1 MTNIL
6 IILLGVTMIYI
17 ASVSRVESYIKALSI
32 QGLLL
37 FLMILIDYSK
47 IDKLTFIFLSVE
59 TIGLKALII
68 PLFLINI
75 IRKNEIVR
83 DIEPNISNFYSI
95 FISSL
100 IFVFGFFSSYLSL
113 SVIENNRPL
122 HFGISFSIIITSL
135 FLIITR
141 KKIITHIMG
150 YMMLENGIFLL
161 SLSIAKEMPFI
172 VNLGVLLDLFL
183 AIFLFSIFINKIKTE
198 FEEVHIDRLTDLKD

>member
-17 ASVSRVESYIKALSI
+17 ASVGRVESYIKALSI

-37 FLMILIDYSK
+37 FLMILFDFSK
-47 IDKLTFIFLSVE
+47 IDKLTFVFLCIE
-59 TIGLKALII
+59 TIGLKTIII
-68 PLFLINI
+68 PIFLINI
-75 IRKNEIVR
+75 IRKNDIVR

-95 FISSL
+95 FISSI
-100 IFVFGFFSSYLSL
+100 IFAFGFFISFLSMGI
-113 SVIENNRPL
+113 IENIRPL
-122 HFGISFSIIITSL
+122 HFGISVSIIITSL

-161 SLSIAKEMPFI
+161 SLSVAKEMPFI

-183 AIFLFSIFINKIKTE
+183 VIFLFSIFINKIKTE